1 MGISNLL
8 WDSAMLAGLKR
19 IRANLTAFRTRESGT
34 ATVEAVLWFP
44 IFIAVFGLMVDSAM
58 IFHGQAK
65 VLRVVQDANR
75 NLSIGRFDTDAE
87 VEAYINAE
95 LAVIGVTPTRTEA
108 LSDATTG
115 TVSTLVLVPA
125 SELQL
130 LGYFSSLL
138 NLEIPVTAQHMRE
151 DWNA

>member
-1 MGISNLL
+1 MF
-8 WDSAMLAGLKR
+8 ARLKR
-19 IRANLTAFRTRESGT
+19 LIAKTIDFRGREDGT

-95 LAVIGVTPTRTEA
+95 LAIIGVTPTRTEA
-108 LSDATTG
+108 ISDLVAG

-130 LGYFSSLL
+130 LGYFSALT

-151 DWNA
+151 DWSV

>member
-1 MGISNLL
+1 MMRRLR
-8 WDSAMLAGLKR
+8 GLHSP
-19 IRANLTAFRTRESGT
+19 ITSFFRRSDGT

-58 IFHGQAK
+58 IFNGQAK

-75 NLSIGRFDTDAE
+75 NLSIGRLDSDAE
-87 VEAYINAE
+87 VENYIRAE
-95 LAVIGVTPTRTEA
+95 LAMIGVTPSRTEA

-125 SELQL
+125 SQLQL
-130 LGYFSSLL
+130 LGYFSVLM
-138 NLEIPVTAQHMRE
+138 NLELPVTAQHMRE
-151 DWNA
+151 DWNAS

>member
-1 MGISNLL
+1 MFARLRHITKLIHG
-8 WDSAMLAGLKR
+8 
-19 IRANLTAFRTRESGT
+19 FRRRQDGT

-95 LAVIGVTPTRTEA
+95 LAIIGVTPTRTEA
-108 LSDATTG
+108 LSDMTAG
-115 TVSTLVLVPA
+115 TVSTLVVVPA

-130 LGYFSSLL
+130 LGYFSSLV

>member
-1 MGISNLL
+1 MMRRLR
-8 WDSAMLAGLKR
+8 GLHSP
-19 IRANLTAFRTRESGT
+19 ITSFFRRSDGT

-58 IFHGQAK
+58 IFNGQAK

-75 NLSIGRFDTDAE
+75 NLSIGRLDTDAE
-87 VEAYINAE
+87 VEAYIRAE
-95 LAVIGVTPTRTEA
+95 LAMIGVTPSRTEA

-125 SELQL
+125 SQLQL
-130 LGYFSSLL
+130 LGYFSVLM
-138 NLEIPVTAQHMRE
+138 NLALPVTAQHMRE
-151 DWNA
+151 DWNAS

>member
-1 MGISNLL
+1 MMRRLR
-8 WDSAMLAGLKR
+8 GLHSP
-19 IRANLTAFRTRESGT
+19 ITSFFRRSDGT

-58 IFHGQAK
+58 IFNGQAK

-75 NLSIGRFDTDAE
+75 NLSIGRLDTDAE
-87 VEAYINAE
+87 VEAYIRAE
-95 LAVIGVTPTRTEA
+95 LAMIGVTPSRTEA

-125 SELQL
+125 SQLQL
-130 LGYFSSLL
+130 LGYFSVLM
-138 NLEIPVTAQHMRE
+138 NLELPVTAQHMRE
-151 DWNA
+151 DWNAS

>member
-1 MGISNLL
+1 MLSVLMDIR
-8 WDSAMLAGLKR
+8 SAFGG
-19 IRANLTAFRTRESGT
+19 FRRSEAGT

-58 IFHGQAK
+58 IFHGQSK
-65 VLRVVQDANR
+65 VLRVVQDGNR
-75 NLSIGRFDTDAE
+75 RLSIQSLKTDAE
-87 VEAYINAE
+87 VEAYINAQ
-95 LAVIGVTPTRTEA
+95 LAVIGVTPSRTET

-115 TVSTLVLVPA
+115 IVSTLVVVPA

-130 LGYFSSLL
+130 LGYFSALT

-151 DWNA
+151 DWVAS